1 MENKKNEK
9 EIYMRKALEL
19 AKQGMGY
26 TSPNPMVGCVIVK
39 DGKIVAEGYHE
50 RCGEYHAERNA
61 LLRCKEDV
69 TGAEAYVTLEPCCHH
84 GKTPPCT
91 DIIIERGIKKV
102 YVGSMDSNPLVGG
115 KGVKLLEEA
124 GIEVECGILK
134 EECDK
139 LNEVFFHYIEKKTPF
154 VVMKYAMTL
163 DGKIAACTGDSKWVT
178 GEAARNHVQILR
190 KRYSGILV
198 GIGTVKADNP
208 MLNCRIEEG
217 VNPIRII
224 CDSTL
229 SIAEDMECNIV
240 KTAKDIKTV
249 VAYVQAEEE
258 RKKKLEAAGIT
269 LIKAGAKEKIDLRLL
284 LNKLGEMGVD
294 SILAEGGGK
303 IHGAFLE
310 EGLVN
315 KVYAYIAPKLVGGD
329 TAKTPIGGRGFE
341 KMQQAEKLQNV
352 QVEQLGEDILVTG
365 YLNGNQ

>member
-1 MENKKNEK
+1 MQDKREEK
-9 EIYMRKALEL
+9 EFYMRKALAL

-39 DGKIVAEGYHE
+39 NGKIVAQGYHE
-50 RCGEYHAERNA
+50 KCGEYHAERNA
-61 LLRCKEDV
+61 LLKCKEDV

-124 GIEVECGILK
+124 GIEVECGVLK

-154 VVMKYAMTL
+154 VIMKYAMTL
-163 DGKIAACTGDSKWVT
+163 DGKIAASTGDSKWVT
-178 GEAARNHVQILR
+178 GETARKHVQFLR
-190 KRYSGILV
+190 KKYSGILV
-198 GIGTVKADNP
+198 GIGTVLEDNP

-217 VNPIRII
+217 VDPVRII
-224 CDSTL
+224 CDSKL
-229 SIAEDMECNIV
+229 SIAEHMECNIL
-240 KTAKDIKTV
+240 KTAKKIKTI
-249 VAYVQAEEE
+249 VAYAQAEEA
-258 RKKKLEAAGIT
+258 KKKILEDAGVV
-269 LIKAGAKEKIDLRLL
+269 LLQAGNKDKIDLKQLL
-284 LNKLGEMGVD
+284 KKLGEMEID
-294 SILAEGGGK
+294 SILVEGGGK
-303 IHGAFLE
+303 IHGSFLE

-329 TAKTPIGGRGFE
+329 SAKTPVGGRGFE
-341 KMQQAEKLQNV
+341 KMAEAKMLTGLQI
-352 QVEQLGEDILVTG
+352 EQLGEDILITG
-365 YLNGNQ
+365 YLNHN

>member
-1 MENKKNEK
+1 MENKKSEK
-9 EIYMRKALEL
+9 EFYMRKALKL
-19 AKQGMGY
+19 AKKGMGH

-39 DGKIVAEGYHE
+39 NGKIVAEGYHE

-163 DGKIAACTGDSKWVT
+163 DGKIAAYTGDSKWVT
-178 GEAARNHVQILR
+178 GEDARNHVQLLR
-190 KRYSGILV
+190 KKYSGILV
-198 GIGTVKADNP
+198 GIGTVLEDNP

-217 VNPIRII
+217 VDPVRII
-224 CDSTL
+224 CDSKL
-229 SIAEDMECNIV
+229 SIAEHMECNIV
-240 KTAKDIKTV
+240 KTAKNIKTI
-249 VAYVQAEEE
+249 VAYVQSEEE
-258 RKKKLEAAGIT
+258 KKKALEDAGVV
-269 LIKAGAKEKIDLRLL
+269 LLQAGNKEKIDLKLL
-284 LNKLGEMGVD
+284 LKRLGEMGID
-294 SILAEGGGK
+294 SILVEGGGK
-303 IHGAFLE
+303 IHGSFLE

-329 TAKTPIGGRGFE
+329 TAKMPVGGRGFE
-341 KMQQAEKLQNV
+341 KMMDAKKLQHV
-352 QVEQLGEDILVTG
+352 QIEQLGEDILVKG
-365 YLNGNQ
+365 YLRDN

>member
-1 MENKKNEK
+1 MSDIAGSK
-9 EIYMRKALEL
+9 EFYMRRALEL

-91 DIIIERGIKKV
+91 EIIIERGIKKV
-102 YVGSMDSNPLVGG
+102 YIGSMDSNPLVGG
-115 KGVKLLEEA
+115 KGVKILQEA

-163 DGKIAACTGDSKWVT
+163 DGKIAAYTGDSKWVT
-178 GEAARNHVQILR
+178 GETARNHVQMLR
-190 KRYSGILV
+190 KKYSGILV
-198 GIGTVKADNP
+198 GIGTVKEDNP

-217 VNPIRII
+217 ANPTRII
-224 CDSTL
+224 CDSHL
-229 SIAEDMECNIV
+229 SIADDIKCNIV
-240 KTAKDIKTV
+240 KTAKDIKTI

-258 RKKKLEAAGIT
+258 KKKVLEHAGIT
-269 LIKAGAKEKIDLRLL
+269 LVQAGDREKIDLKILL
-284 LNKLGEMGVD
+284 SKLGEMGID
-294 SILAEGGGK
+294 SILVEGGGK
-303 IHGAFLE
+303 IHGSFLE
-310 EGLVN
+310 ENLVN
-315 KVYAYIAPKLVGGD
+315 KVYAYIAPKLVGGE
-329 TAKTPIGGRGFE
+329 TAKTPVGGKGFE
-341 KMQQAEKLQNV
+341 KMGDARMLKNI
-352 QVEQLGEDILVTG
+352 QVEQLGDDILVSG
-365 YLNGNQ
+365 YL